1 MLLRSITLQ
10 DFGLYAGEQ
19 TISLLPRTRYKKER
33 PIILIGGNNG
43 AGKTSLL
50 DAVRLTLYGKLA
62 LGNRVSQSDYSNYL
76 KSRIHVAP
84 ATKPQPSSASITLE
98 FDYAEAGLT
107 HRYQVVRAWAVRGQS
122 VIESLDITKDGSDL
136 ASVPR
141 EEWHSFLQDL
151 LPPGVSQLFFFDGEK
166 ITDIAEDK
174 DSDEHLSQAIR
185 ALLGIEIVSRLRTD
199 LGLFISRQERANVD
213 DSADR
218 LDEVIR
224 DHGRLTEELMD
235 LREQVAELRTRF
247 DGQERAAEK
256 TRQRFVASGG
266 DVAMRVGE
274 LRGERDLLQKRQ
286 SALLTRIREGSSGL
300 WPLALAP
307 KLLTRV
313 LESSPLDGGD
323 GDRFALSN
331 SMNAALKS
339 WLASTSEAGRRRWK
353 GQVQKDF
360 DEILKRATGKA
371 MAGNAK
377 AHPSPIA
384 QVPNGRERLERALSQ
399 STQEAVSVGAEY
411 SQVIERLRSIDAALA
426 RVDETTIDFRLDEM
440 RAAEQACGATRQ
452 EIESVELR
460 IKELT
465 YRQTVLDRERNRI
478 LSEQSDR
485 IQSDRRMGLASKT
498 SKVLAAYESALV
510 KQKTRALETAFV
522 ECFNRLAR
530 KGDVVRGV
538 RIDDTTFQ
546 ATLIDADGGQIPK
559 RLLSAGEKQIYAI
572 AMLWALAKT
581 SGRKLPVIIDTPL
594 ARLDSEHRAN
604 IIGRYLPE
612 VSHQVIVLSTDT
624 EVDVEVVAALDKHI
638 SHSYLLDYIRREGRT
653 EALPGY
659 FEALKQQAGGRRAL
673 QQA

>member
-10 DFGLYAGEQ
+10 DFGLYAGQ
-19 TISLLPRTRYKKER
+19 QSISLLPRTRYKKER

-62 LGNRVSQSDYSNYL
+62 LGNRVSQSDYNAYL
-76 KSRIHVAP
+76 KSRIHVPP
-84 ATKPQPSSASITLE
+84 ASKPQPSSASITLD
-98 FDYAEAGLT
+98 FDYAESGIT

-122 VIESLDITKDGSDL
+122 LIESLDISKDGSEL

-141 EEWHSFLQDL
+141 EEWQFFLQDM

-174 DSDEHLSQAIR
+174 DSDEHLSHAIR

-218 LDEVIR
+218 LDEVMR
-224 DHGRLTEELMD
+224 DHGRLDEELSQ

-247 DGQERAAEK
+247 DGQERTAEK
-256 TRQRFVASGG
+256 ARQRFVASGG

-286 SALLTRIREGSSGL
+286 SALLARIREGSAGL
-300 WPLALAP
+300 WPLAVAP
-307 KLLTRV
+307 KLLSRV
-313 LESSPLDGGD
+313 LDATARGGAQ
-323 GDRFALSN
+323 GGLALS
-331 SMNAALKS
+331 STMRAALKH
-339 WLASTSEAGRRRWK
+339 WLANTSDAGRRRWK
-353 GQVQKDF
+353 GQVQQDF
-360 DEILKRATGKA
+360 EEILKQATNKTA
-371 MAGNAK
+371 TASAGAAPN
-377 AHPSPIA
+377 PIA
-384 QVPNGRERLERALSQ
+384 HVPNGRERLERALSQ
-399 STQEAVSVGAEY
+399 SRQEAAAAGSEY
-411 SQVIERLRSIDAALA
+411 AQVIERLRSIEAALA
-426 RVDETTIDFRLDEM
+426 RVDETTTDFRLDEL
-440 RAAEQACGATRQ
+440 RTAEQACGATRQ
-452 EIESVELR
+452 EIESTEAR
-460 IKELT
+460 IKELA
-465 YRQTVLDRERNRI
+465 YRQTVLERERTRI

-485 IQSDRRMGLASKT
+485 SQSDRRMELASKT

-510 KQKTRALETAFV
+510 KQKTRALEKAFV

-546 ATLIDADGGQIPK
+546 ATLIDADGAQIPK

-624 EVDVEVVAALDKHI
+624 EVDVEVVATLEKHV

-653 EALPGY
+653 EARPGY
-659 FEALKQQAGGRRAL
+659 FEALRQEMREIHAL
-673 QQA
+673 Q

>member
-1 MLLRSITLQ
+1 VLLRSITLQ
-10 DFGLYAGEQ
+10 DFGLYAGQ
-19 TISLLPRTRYKKER
+19 QSISLLPRTRYKKER

-62 LGNRVSQSDYSNYL
+62 LGNRVSQSDYSAYL
-76 KSRIHVAP
+76 KSRIHVPP
-84 ATKPQPSSASITLE
+84 ASKPQPSSASITLE

-122 VIESLDITKDGSDL
+122 VIESLDITKDGSEL

-141 EEWHSFLQDL
+141 EEWQFFLQDL

-218 LDEVIR
+218 LDEVMR
-224 DHGRLTEELMD
+224 DHGRLDEELSQ
-235 LREQVAELRTRF
+235 LREHVAELRTRF
-247 DGQERAAEK
+247 DGQERTAERA
-256 TRQRFVASGG
+256 RQRFVASGG

-286 SALLTRIREGSSGL
+286 SALLGRIREGSGGL

-313 LESSPLDGGD
+313 LEASPRKGAGD
-323 GDRFALSN
+323 GIALSDT
-331 SMNAALKS
+331 MRAALKS

-353 GQVQKDF
+353 GQVQQDF
-360 DEILKRATGKA
+360 DEILKRATGKQ
-371 MAGNAK
+371 NIAK
-377 AHPSPIA
+377 AKSHPSPIA
-384 QVPNGRERLERALSQ
+384 RVPNGRERLEKALSQ
-399 STQEAVSVGAEY
+399 SAQEAASVGTEY
-411 SQVIERLRSIDAALA
+411 AQVIDRLRAIDAALA
-426 RVDETTIDFRLDEM
+426 RVDETTTDFRLDEL
-440 RAAEQACGATRQ
+440 RNAEQACGATRQ
-452 EIESVELR
+452 EIESVEVR

-465 YRQTVLDRERNRI
+465 YRQTVLDRERTRI
-478 LSEQSDR
+478 LSEQSDLT
-485 IQSDRRMGLASKT
+485 QSDRRMELASKT

-510 KQKTRALETAFV
+510 KQKTRALERAFV

-538 RIDDTTFQ
+538 RIDDITFQ
-546 ATLIDADGGQIPK
+546 ATLIDADSGEIPK

-624 EVDVEVVAALDKHI
+624 EVDVEVVAMLDKHI

-653 EALPGY
+653 EARPGY
-659 FEALKQQAGGRRAL
+659 FETLRQEAGGRRAL
-673 QQA
+673 Q

>member
-10 DFGLYAGEQ
+10 DFGLYAGQ
-19 TISLLPRTRYKKER
+19 QSISLLPRTRYKKER

-62 LGNRVSQSDYSNYL
+62 LGNRVSQSDYNAYL
-76 KSRIHVAP
+76 KSRIHVPP
-84 ATKPQPSSASITLE
+84 ASKQKPSSASITLD
-98 FDYAEAGLT
+98 FDYAEAGIT

-122 VIESLDITKDGSDL
+122 LIESLDISKDGSEL

-141 EEWHSFLQDL
+141 EEWQFFLQDM

-174 DSDEHLSQAIR
+174 DSDEHLSHAIR

-218 LDEVIR
+218 LDEVMR
-224 DHGRLTEELMD
+224 DHGRLDEELSQ
-235 LREQVAELRTRF
+235 LREQAAELRTRF
-247 DGQERAAEK
+247 DGQERTAEK
-256 TRQRFVASGG
+256 ARQRFIASGG

-286 SALLTRIREGSSGL
+286 SALLARIREGSAGL
-300 WPLALAP
+300 WPLAVAP
-307 KLLTRV
+307 KLLSRV
-313 LESSPLDGGD
+313 LDATARGGTHS
-323 GDRFALSN
+323 GPALS
-331 SMNAALKS
+331 STMRAALKH
-339 WLASTSEAGRRRWK
+339 WLANTSDAGRRRWK
-353 GQVQKDF
+353 GQVQQDF
-360 DEILKRATGKA
+360 DEILKQATNKTATASTGTA
-371 MAGNAK
+371 QN
-377 AHPSPIA
+377 PIA
-384 QVPNGRERLERALSQ
+384 HVSNGRERLERALSQ
-399 STQEAVSVGAEY
+399 SRQEAAASGAEY
-411 SQVIERLRSIDAALA
+411 AQIIERLRSIEAALA
-426 RVDETTIDFRLDEM
+426 RVDETTTDFRLDEL
-440 RAAEQACGATRQ
+440 RTAEQACGATRQ
-452 EIESVELR
+452 EIESAETR
-460 IKELT
+460 IKELV
-465 YRQTVLDRERNRI
+465 YRQTVLERERTRI

-485 IQSDRRMGLASKT
+485 SQSDRRMELASKT

-510 KQKTRALETAFV
+510 KQKTRALEKAFV

-624 EVDVEVVAALDKHI
+624 EVDVEVVTTLEKHV

-653 EALPGY
+653 EAQPGY
-659 FEALKQQAGGRRAL
+659 FEALRQEMRGIHAL
-673 QQA
+673 Q

>member
-1 MLLRSITLQ
+1 LQ
-10 DFGLYAGEQ
+10 DFGLYAGQ
-19 TISLLPRTRYKKER
+19 QSISLLPRTRYKKER

-62 LGNRVSQSDYSNYL
+62 LGNRVSQSDYNSYL
-76 KSRIHVAP
+76 RSRIHVPP
-84 ATKPQPSSASITLE
+84 ASKPQPSSASITLD
-98 FDYAEAGLT
+98 FDYAEAGIT

-122 VIESLDITKDGSDL
+122 LIESLDISKDGSEL

-141 EEWHSFLQDL
+141 EEWHFFLQEM

-174 DSDEHLSQAIR
+174 DSDEHLSHAIR

-199 LGLFISRQERANVD
+199 LGLFISRQQRVNAD
-213 DSADR
+213 DSGDR

-224 DHGRLTEELMD
+224 DYGRLDEELSQ
-235 LREQVAELRTRF
+235 LREQLAEQRTRF
-247 DGQERAAEK
+247 DGQERTAEK
-256 TRQRFVASGG
+256 ARQRFVASGG
-266 DVAMRVGE
+266 DVAMRMGE
-274 LRGERDLLQKRQ
+274 LRGERDLLQRRQ
-286 SALLTRIREGSSGL
+286 SALLAHIREGSAGL
-300 WPLALAP
+300 WPLAVAP
-307 KLLTRV
+307 KLLSRV
-313 LESSPLDGGD
+313 LDATASGGAYD
-323 GDRFALSN
+323 NLALS
-331 SMNAALKS
+331 STMRAALKH
-339 WLASTSEAGRRRWK
+339 WLANTSEAGKRRWK
-353 GQVQKDF
+353 GQVQQDF
-360 DEILKRATGKA
+360 DEILKQATSETA
-371 MAGNAK
+371 MASVGVPTN
-377 AHPSPIA
+377 PIA
-384 QVPNGRERLERALSQ
+384 NVPNGRERLERALSQ
-399 STQEAVSVGAEY
+399 SRLEAAAAGSEY
-411 SQVIERLRSIDAALA
+411 AQVIERLRAIEAALA
-426 RVDETTIDFRLDEM
+426 RVDETTTDYRLEEM
-440 RAAEQACGATRQ
+440 RTAEQACGATRQ
-452 EIESVELR
+452 EIESTEAR
-460 IKELT
+460 IKESL
-465 YRQTVLDRERNRI
+465 YRQTVLERERMRI
-478 LSEQSDR
+478 LDEQSDR
-485 IQSDRRMGLASKT
+485 SQSDRRMELASKT

-510 KQKTRALETAFV
+510 RQKTRALEKAFV

-538 RIDDTTFQ
+538 RIDDATFQ

-624 EVDVEVVAALDKHI
+624 EVDVEVVATLEKHV
-638 SHSYLLDYIRREGRT
+638 SHSYLLDYMPREGRT

-659 FEALKQQAGGRRAL
+659 FEALRQEMREIHAL
-673 QQA
+673 Q